1 MLPYGSCCFASK
13 AGQLAASHFL
23 TITEGRDR
31 LRRARRQD
39 ALGGRT
45 TDPVR
50 SGVRLERIAATS
62 EALRATRARTAKA
75 ALLAD
80 AIRELAPDEIEA
92 GVAFLSGELRQR
104 QIGAGWA
111 SLRELP
117 AAAAEPS
124 LTVARSTPCSR
135 RWRARRGAGIG
146 GPAPARCWP
155 TC

>member
-1 MLPYGSCCFASK
+1 M
-13 AGQLAASHFL
+13 
-23 TITEGRDR
+23 
-31 LRRARRQD
+31 
-39 ALGGRT
+39 
-45 TDPVR
+45 
-50 SGVRLERIAATS
+50 RLERIAATS

-117 AAAAEPS
+117 PPAAEPS
-124 LTVARSTPCSR
+124 LTVGEVDAVFAQMATAS
-135 RWRARRGAGIG
+135 GAGIG
-146 GPAPARCWP
+146 GRAPARCWP
-155 TC
+155 TCSRGRRSRSSSCCRAS